1 MDFAVEREQVLGGEA
16 SIRDMERE
24 LWLSFNA
31 DPSMSCQEKLVAHY
45 LPYVRSVAARYYA
58 KRGGLEAEFCD
69 YMQLAVVGLLESI
82 KRYDSGASVGFISFA
97 QHRIEGSIL
106 NGLPKLSEQHAQID
120 FHKRLARDRV
130 SSILGS
136 ERVKSS
142 SDSLLDEMVS
152 LTVSLGIGFMLD
164 GSGLYRA
171 SEASQASEECDGY
184 TFTLLKERKEML
196 QQQLEQLPAKERYV
210 LRYHYLFGF
219 GFDEIAVQLDLT
231 KGRVSQLH
239 RKALQQLREMSKRA
253 DVLDIA
259 V

>member
-1 MDFAVEREQVLGGEA
+1 MDFAVERGQRLGGQA
-16 SIRDMERE
+16 SIRDVERE
-24 LWLSFNA
+24 LWQSFIA
-31 DPSMSCQEKLVAHY
+31 DPSVSCQERLVAHY
-45 LPYVRSVAARYYA
+45 LPYVRGVAARYYA

-69 YMQLAVVGLLESI
+69 YMQLAIVGLLESI
-82 KRYDSGASVGFISFA
+82 KRYDFSASIGFISFA

-120 FHKRLARDRV
+120 FQKRLARDRV

-136 ERVKSS
+136 ERGKAS
-142 SDSLLDEMVS
+142 SDSLLNEMVN
-152 LTVSLGIGFMLD
+152 LTVGLGIGFMLE
-164 GSGLYRA
+164 GSGLYQDA
-171 SEASQASEECDGY
+171 EASDEYDGY
-184 TFTLLKERKEML
+184 TSTLLKERKEML
-196 QQQLEQLPAKERYV
+196 QQQLEQLPSKERFV

-219 GFDEIAVQLDLT
+219 SFDEIALQLDLT

-253 DVLDIA
+253 EVLDIA

>member
-1 MDFAVEREQVLGGEA
+1 MDFAVEQGSLFGGDA
-16 SIRDMERE
+16 SIRDIERE
-24 LWLSFNA
+24 LWQSFDA
-31 DPSMSCQEKLVAHY
+31 DPSMSRQEKLVAHY
-45 LPYVRSVAARYYA
+45 LPYVRSVAAKYYA

-82 KRYDSGASVGFISFA
+82 KRYDSAASIGFISFA

-120 FHKRLARDRV
+120 FQKRIARDRV
-130 SSILGS
+130 GSILGG
-136 ERVKSS
+136 ERGKAS
-142 SDSLLDEMVS
+142 SDSLLDEMVK
-152 LTVSLGIGFMLD
+152 LTVGLGIGFMLD
-164 GSGLYRA
+164 GSGLFQA
-171 SEASQASEECDGY
+171 AEASDEYDGY
-184 TFTLLKERKEML
+184 TSTLLKERKEML
-196 QQQLEQLPAKERYV
+196 QRQLEELPSKERYV

-239 RKALQQLREMSKRA
+239 RKALQQIREMSRRSG
-253 DVLDIA
+253 VLDIA

>member
-1 MDFAVEREQVLGGEA
+1 MDFVVEQGQVLNGEA
-16 SIRDMERE
+16 NIRDAERE
-24 LWLSFNA
+24 LWQSFSS
-31 DPSMSCQEKLVAHY
+31 DPLASCQERLVAHY

-69 YMQLAVVGLLESI
+69 YMQLAIVGLLESI

-120 FHKRLARDRV
+120 FQKRLARDRV
-130 SSILGS
+130 NSIL
-136 ERVKSS
+136 S
-142 SDSLLDEMVS
+142 SDRDKASPDTLLSEMVN
-152 LTVSLGIGFMLD
+152 LTVGLGIGFMLD
-164 GSGLYRA
+164 GSGLYQA
-171 SEASQASEECDGY
+171 SETSEASDEYDGY
-184 TFTLLKERKEML
+184 TSTLLKERKEML

-219 GFDEIAVQLDLT
+219 RFSEIATQLDLT

-239 RKALQQLREMSKRA
+239 RKALLQLREMSKRA

-259 V
+259 I